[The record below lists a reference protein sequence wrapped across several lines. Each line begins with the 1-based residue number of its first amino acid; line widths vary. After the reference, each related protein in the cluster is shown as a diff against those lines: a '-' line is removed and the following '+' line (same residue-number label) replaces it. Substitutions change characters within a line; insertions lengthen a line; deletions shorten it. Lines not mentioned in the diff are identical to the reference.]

1 MASPMI
7 VSQHGQRRHEII
19 SCSPRAAP
27 VLTGGG
33 AVSSGERRAT
43 TSGSG
48 LSCPAL
54 SKYRRASAGVHR
66 SISSVILRWS
76 VPAQPCF
83 KLARALLVTYGEE
96 GILAV
101 QECGRRR
108 RDGALRVAR
117 SGKSSGRSLVLF
129 VAAPNQLC

>member
-1 MASPMI
+1 MASPMR
-7 VSQHGQRRHEII
+7 VSQHGHRRQEII

-83 KLARALLVTYGEE
+83 KLASALLVTYGEE

-108 RDGALRVAR
+108 RQSLRKARPLGAALEGHNTWR
-117 SGKSSGRSLVLF
+117 SRPSW
-129 VAAPNQLC
+129 